1 MSCSSTCP
9 TSCSLPAAAGC
20 AGPLSLSDPHREV
33 SSFPHTTAG
42 DDYVLAPTGCFSS
55 SRYPCPPSAV
65 TGHSAADCATC
76 CHGTQ
81 KMLLEANLPGQSPG
95 LINFK
100 HEFLTKKAGQL
111 TQFCIFEYF
120 KHQEKKNLEKTRDIN
135 MKIHESTQYS

>member
-1 MSCSSTCP
+1 MISSSTYT

-20 AGPLSLSDPHREV
+20 AGPLSLSDPHREA

-42 DDYVLAPTGCFSS
+42 DDYVLAPTACFSS

-81 KMLLEANLPGQSPG
+81 KIPLDANLQGQSPG
-95 LINFK
+95 LIHFK
-100 HEFLTKKAGQL
+100 HEFPTKKAGQTNSIL
-111 TQFCIFEYF
+111 CI
-120 KHQEKKNLEKTRDIN
+120 
-135 MKIHESTQYS
+135 